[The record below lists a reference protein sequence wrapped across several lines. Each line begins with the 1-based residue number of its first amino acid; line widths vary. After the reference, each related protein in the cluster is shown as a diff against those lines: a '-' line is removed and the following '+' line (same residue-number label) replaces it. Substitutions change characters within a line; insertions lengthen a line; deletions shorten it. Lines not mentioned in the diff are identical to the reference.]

1 MEADLMKRS
10 YYFNYI
16 EDKLAVLAYSINQRA
31 KLNILDL
38 NIYSE
43 NFFAELF
50 NIVFSFKLVNMNAL
64 EQNVEGI
71 DLIDSSN
78 KIFAQVS
85 STSTKQ
91 KIESSLNKE
100 IFLKYPGYRFKFV
113 SIAKDASSLKK
124 QSFKNP
130 HAVLFKPLE
139 DIIDINSVLNNILN
153 KSIDEQKMIYEVIKK
168 ELGNEVDIVK
178 MDSNLASIINIL
190 SNEILTDITEL
201 PEIKS
206 FNIEKKIQYNDLK
219 SVKMIIDDYVIYCQ
233 KVDEKYKEFDKQGAN
248 KSFTVLQTIRKQY
261 GILKDK
267 IEDVDEVFLK
277 IMENIIDIVK
287 SSKNYVEISYE
298 ELEMYVG
305 ILVVDAFI
313 RCKIFKNPEGYN
325 YVIAG

>member
-1 MEADLMKRS
+1 MRRS
-10 YYFNYI
+10 EYFNYI
-16 EDKLAVLAYSINQRA
+16 DEKLAVLVVRINQRA

-50 NIVFSFKLVNMNAL
+50 NAVFNYELKNMNAF

-71 DLIDSSN
+71 DLLDKKN
-78 KIFAQVS
+78 KIIAQVS

-91 KIESSLNKE
+91 KIESSLSKN
-100 IFLKYPGYRFKFV
+100 IFLKYPGYRFKFI
-113 SIAKDASSLKK
+113 SIAEDASKLKK
-124 QSFKNP
+124 KSFKNP
-130 HAVLFKPLE
+130 HAALFEPIE
-139 DIIDINSVLNNILN
+139 DIIDVTSVLNNILI
-153 KSIDEQKMIYEVIKK
+153 KSIDEQKVIFEVIKK

-190 SNEILTDITEL
+190 SNEILPDITEI
-201 PEIKS
+201 PEMRS
-206 FNIEKKIQYNDLK
+206 FKIEKKIQYNDLK

-248 KSFTVLQTIRKQY
+248 KSFTVLQTIRNQY

-267 IEDVDEVFLK
+267 IEDKDELFLK

-313 RCKIFKNPEGYN
+313 RCKIFNNPEGYN
-325 YVIAG
+325 YVITG

>member
-1 MEADLMKRS
+1 MKRS
-10 YYFNYI
+10 EYFNYI
-16 EDKLAVLAYSINQRA
+16 EEKLAVLVVRINQRA

-50 NIVFSFKLVNMNAL
+50 NAIFNYELQNMNAL

-71 DLIDSSN
+71 DLFDKKN
-78 KIFAQVS
+78 KIIAQVS

-91 KIESSLNKE
+91 KIESSLSKN
-100 IFLKYPGYRFKFV
+100 IFLKYPGYRFKFI
-113 SIAKDASSLKK
+113 SIAEDASKLKK
-124 QSFKNP
+124 KTFKNP
-130 HAVLFKPLE
+130 HAALFKPLE
-139 DIIDINSVLNNILN
+139 DIIDVHSVLNNILI
-153 KSIDEQKMIYEVIKK
+153 KSIDEQKVIFEVIKK

-206 FNIEKKIQYNDLK
+206 FDIEMKIQYNDLK

-248 KSFTVLQTIRKQY
+248 KSITVLQTIRKQY

-267 IEDVDEVFLK
+267 IEDEDEIFLK
-277 IMENIIDIVK
+277 IVENIIDIVK